1 MKKILLSLFFSL
13 LVVTAFSQSAA
24 YTEKKGAKLSVKS
37 PFEKIW
43 DGELPAEVVYKDD
56 EIIAF
61 VPLRRQ
67 TPVHYLIVPKK
78 RITTINEM
86 TDNDA
91 LIVGKMFIVARDLA
105 KKYGIAE
112 TGYRLSVNTNE
123 DAGQSVFHLH
133 LHLLGGMKTGPM
145 VDQTYTDPNLRKKE
159 KE

>member
-1 MKKILLSLFFSL
+1 MKRIFVLVF
-13 LVVTAFSQSAA
+13 LVVGFYAHAQSREYTAQ
-24 YTEKKGAKLSVKS
+24 KQKKLSVKS

-43 DGELPAEVVYKDD
+43 DGELPAEIVYKDN

-78 RITTINEM
+78 RIPTI
-86 TDNDA
+86 TDLKDEDLH
-91 LIVGKMFIVARDLA
+91 LIGKMYKVARDLA

-112 TGYRLSVNTNE
+112 TGYRLSMNTNE
-123 DAGQSVFHLH
+123 DAGQSVFHIH

-145 VDQTYTDPNLRKKE
+145 VDQTFIDPRSKKDD
-159 KE
+159 K

>member
-1 MKKILLSLFFSL
+1 MKKITLSLIFIL
-13 LVVTAFSQSAA
+13 ATVPAFSQSAA
-24 YTEKKGAKLSVKS
+24 YTEKKKGKLAAKS

-43 DGELPAEVVYKDD
+43 DGKLPAEVVYKDD

-67 TPVHYLIVPKK
+67 SPVHYLVVPKK

-86 TDNDA
+86 TDEDA
-91 LIVGKMFIVARDLA
+91 LVVGRMFIVARDLA

-145 VDQTYTDPNLRKKE
+145 VDQTYTDPNPRKE
-159 KE
+159 KD

>member
-1 MKKILLSLFFSL
+1 MFDVS
-13 LVVTAFSQSAA
+13 AQSAA
-24 YTEKKGAKLSVKS
+24 YTKNKLEKLSKKS

-43 DGELPAEVVYKDD
+43 DGELPAEIVYKDK

-78 RITTINEM
+78 RIPTI
-86 TDNDA
+86 TDLKDEDLH
-91 LIVGKMFIVARDLA
+91 LIGKMYKVARDLA

-112 TGYRLSVNTNE
+112 TGYRLVMNTNE
-123 DAGQSVFHLH
+123 DSGQSVFHIH

-145 VDQTYTDPNLRKKE
+145 VDQTYKDPRKK
-159 KE
+159 KEDK